1 MNQNPWQNRSI
12 SGDTRAEVNTLL
24 VNSNLR
30 LPNSSFGTFTPTLR
44 NTIGL
49 TYAQNSGSYYV
60 VGQLVY
66 FGVTIITTG
75 AQSLVTTENLEIL
88 GIPFLP
94 GIRGFFGQA
103 FLDGYDVLANIYG
116 VLAYNQ
122 NLLFWD
128 FVRIAQLVD
137 NGVYVD
143 VKLQTSVKTR
153 NVTISGMFLRSQI
166 NP

>member
-30 LPNSSFGTFTPTLR
+30 LPNTNFSTFTPTLR

-75 AQSLVTTENLEIL
+75 AQALTNTQNLEIL

-94 GIRGFFGQA
+94 GIRGFFGHA
-103 FLDGYDVLANIYG
+103 FLDGYNVLANIYG

-137 NGVYVD
+137 NGIYVD

-153 NVTISGMFLRSQI
+153 NITISGMFLRSQI